1 MIQQTM
7 GIKKGAH
14 FSMMPAIVQPKLFL
28 NTSVTSPHMS
38 TSVSALVPSLAS
50 PHARIRQP

>member
-1 MIQQTM
+1 MIQPTM
-7 GIKKGAH
+7 AIKKGAH